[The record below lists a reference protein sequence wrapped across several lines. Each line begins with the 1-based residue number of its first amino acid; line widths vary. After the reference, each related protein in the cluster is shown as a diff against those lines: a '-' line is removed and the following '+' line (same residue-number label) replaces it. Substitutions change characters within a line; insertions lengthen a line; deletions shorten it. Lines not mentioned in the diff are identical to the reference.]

1 MKTNRLVLVAFCSLA
16 AGLMAGC
23 TGSNHSADTDAP
35 VYLTVDITEG
45 PADVAVNQG
54 VDVDIPSMTF
64 KSNAKAPGGSLSQQ
78 DDVVLDEW
86 VVTFR
91 RTDGGTAVS
100 PEWRNYYN
108 VYVPNGGTTSLSN
121 YRIMPVEYLSQ
132 APLNQLFPANGGF
145 DKETGKDNIRQELII
160 SVYGK
165 TIAGKKVS
173 LTFPVTI
180 RFYYGAV

>member
-1 MKTNRLVLVAFCSLA
+1 MKTNRLVLVALCSLA

-35 VYLTVDITEG
+35 VYLTVDITKG
-45 PADVAVNQG
+45 VADVPVSLGA
-54 VDVDIPSMTF
+54 DVVIPTMSF
-64 KSNAKAPGGSLSQQ
+64 KSNAKAPGGQLSQQ
-78 DDVVLDEW
+78 DDVVLNEW
-86 VVTFR
+86 VVTCR
-91 RTDGGTAVS
+91 RTDGGTATS

-108 VYVPNGGTTSLSN
+108 VYVPNGGSATLEN

-132 APLNQLFPANGGF
+132 PPLSQLFPANGGF
-145 DKETGKDNIRQELII
+145 DKETGKDNIRQELTI

-180 RFYYGAV
+180 RFYYL